1 MKKFVL
7 NLSGYESEPMPLRD
21 IRKLYEEGAIS
32 RHTPCRGRDDRAWS
46 TVDDLF
52 PMLKYEPRSKLC
64 IAGWSGPMRR
74 VVTNLLVIPPT
85 GERARLMS
93 AASLF

>member
-7 NLSGYESEPMPLRD
+7 NLSGYESEAMPLREL
-21 IRKLYEEGAIS
+21 RNLYQDGSINA
-32 RHTPCRGRDDRAWS
+32 RTPCRERRDERWS
-46 TVDDLF
+46 TIDEMF

-64 IAGWSGPMRR
+64 IAGCSGPMRR
-74 VVTNLLVIPPT
+74 AASKLLVIPPS
-85 GERARLMS
+85 GEAARLVS